1 MWFCIVHW
9 HRDLI
14 QICVSWVAKEEY
26 EAMAETLSL
35 MTLGVKDLDNHQPQ
49 ELRFPQLLTMSFRP
63 PIVVQRPML
72 LLVSNL
78 KGVHPLLLRREQIN
92 AAMMKM
98 RNQQIHRLI
107 HSPQKVSILQ
117 DGKDNMLPVFSP
129 RVQNWTW
136 INPG

>member
-1 MWFCIVHW
+1 MYW

-35 MTLGVKDLDNHQPQ
+35 MTLDLKDLDNHQPQ
-49 ELRFPQLLTMSFRP
+49 ELQFLQLLTMPIRP
-63 PIVVQRPML
+63 PIVVQPERPIL
-72 LLVSNL
+72 SVSNL
-78 KGVHPLLLRREQIN
+78 KGIHPLLLRREQIN
-92 AAMMKM
+92 TTMMKM
-98 RNQQIHRLI
+98 RNQQIHLLI

-117 DGKDNMLPVFSP
+117 DGKDSMLPVFSP
-129 RVQNWTW
+129 RVQNSCWTW

>member
-1 MWFCIVHW
+1 M
-9 HRDLI
+9 
-14 QICVSWVAKEEY
+14 AKEKH
-26 EAMAETLSL
+26 EALAETPSL
-35 MTLGVKDLDNHQPQ
+35 MTLDLKDLDNQQPQ
-49 ELRFPQLLTMSFRP
+49 ELQFLQLLTMSFRP

-98 RNQQIHRLI
+98 RNQQIHLLI

-117 DGKDNMLPVFSP
+117 DGKDSMLPVFSP
-129 RVQNWTW
+129 RVQNSCWTW